1 MQSPAPTPRPR
12 IDEAWLREWVAFG
25 MLDLAV
31 YLTKHAAFASYL
43 NDRDQGTKR
52 PARAKRR

>member
-1 MQSPAPTPRPR
+1 MQSPAPTPRR

-31 YLTKHAAFASYL
+31 YLRKHAAFATYL
-43 NDRDQGTKR
+43 NNRDQRTKR
-52 PARAKRR
+52 PAPAKRR